1 MKHLLDIKPMFII
14 NNNNLIKGVI
24 NMNNFKKIGLT
35 ALAASLVSV
44 SANAGS
50 LTISGAASMNVGGYS
65 GEGHDGGATF
75 SMGNQVTMSG
85 SGELDNGMT
94 VSISYQLDH
103 ADANAGPFD
112 DHSVTVSS
120 DAMGSLTLH
129 GHGGGSAT
137 SAMDATAAGNVW
149 DTFDGATGGSGV
161 VGVGHSNSAPGNNA
175 LSYVMPAI
183 MDGVAVNLSYEP
195 QSSGN
200 TIDSG
205 VGYAVTYT
213 GVEGLT
219 LVYSESDIVGT
230 TSDLSGDQ
238 TAWKVSYA
246 YGPVTATM
254 TSSEFDVVTTTADQ
268 DVNSVA
274 VSYTISDEMSVT
286 YGTESIESSTAGD
299 SDAEYTVLKGSYT
312 AGGMTISAQMKEAEN
327 VDHSTNSNADFEYW
341 GLGLAFAF

>member
-1 MKHLLDIKPMFII
+1 VFII

-65 GEGHDGGATF
+65 GTSMDGGATF

-94 VSISYQLDH
+94 VSISYQLD
-103 ADANAGPFD
+103 NATVTPSGPFD

-120 DAMGSLTLH
+120 DSMGSLTLY

-149 DTFDGATGGSGV
+149 DSFDGARGQVTAI
-161 VGVGHSNSAPGNNA
+161 GHSNSAPGNNS
-175 LSYVMPAI
+175 LMYTMPTI
-183 MDGVAVNLSYEP
+183 MDGVEVKLSYEP
-195 QSSGN
+195 QQSGN
-200 TIDSG
+200 SIDSG
-205 VGYAVTYT
+205 TGYAVTYT

-219 LVYSESDIVGT
+219 LAYSASDEVGT
-230 TSDLSGDQ
+230 TSALSGDQ
-238 TAWKVSYA
+238 TAMKVSYV
-246 YGPVTATM
+246 YGPVTATY
-254 TSSEFDVVTTTADQ
+254 TKSEFDVVTTTADQ
-268 DVNSVA
+268 DATSVA
-274 VSYTISDEMSVT
+274 VTYTVSDEMSVT
-286 YGTESIESSTAGD
+286 YGTETFESTNSGHV
-299 SDAEYTVLKGSYT
+299 DAEYTVLKGSYVS
-312 AGGMTISAQMKEAEN
+312 GGMTVSAQMKEGEN
-327 VDHSTNSNADFEYW
+327 VAHGTAANQDFEYW

>member
-1 MKHLLDIKPMFII
+1 
-14 NNNNLIKGVI
+14 
-24 NMNNFKKIGLT
+24 MNNFKKIGLT

-94 VSISYQLDH
+94 VSISYQLDDG
-103 ADANAGPFD
+103 ASPVQGPFD

-137 SAMDATAAGNVW
+137 SGMDATAAGNVW
-149 DTFDGATGGSGV
+149 DTFDGARGGSGT
-161 VGVGHSNSAPGNNA
+161 VGVGHSNSAPGNNS
-175 LSYVMPAI
+175 LNYTMPTI
-183 MDGVAVNLSYEP
+183 MDGVAVNLSYKP
-195 QSSGN
+195 QQSGN
-200 TIDSG
+200 SIDSG
-205 VGYAVTYT
+205 TGYAVTYT

-219 LVYSESDIVGT
+219 LAYSVSDIVGT
-230 TSDLSGDQ
+230 TSALSGEQ
-238 TAWKVSYA
+238 TAWKASYA

-254 TSSEFDVVTTTADQ
+254 TQSEYDVVTTTSDQ
-268 DVNSVA
+268 DVSSAA

-286 YGTESIESSTAGD
+286 YGTETIESTNSGHV
-299 SDAEYTVLKGSYT
+299 DAEYTVIKGSYT
-312 AGGMTISAQMKEAEN
+312 SGGMTVTAQMKDAEN
-327 VDHSTNSNADFEYW
+327 TDHSTNANADFEYW

>member
-1 MKHLLDIKPMFII
+1 MDLFDIRPMFII
-14 NNNNLIKGVI
+14 NNNKLNKGVI

-129 GHGGGSAT
+129 GHGAGSAT
-137 SAMDATAAGNVW
+137 SAMDATAAGNVF

-161 VGVGHSNSAPGNNA
+161 VGVAHKNSAPGANA

-219 LVYSESDIVGT
+219 LVYSSSDEVGT
-230 TSDLSGDQ
+230 TAALSGEQ
-238 TAWKVSYA
+238 TAWKASYA
-246 YGPVTATM
+246 YGPVTATI
-254 TSSEFDVVTTTADQ
+254 TEANFDVATAASDQ
-268 DVNSVA
+268 DVSSMA
-274 VSYTISDEMSVT
+274 VSYTINDEMSVT
-286 YGTESIESSTAGD
+286 YGTETIDTGGTGV
-299 SDAEYTVLKGSYT
+299 DAEYDVIKGSYT
-312 AGGMTISAQMKEAEN
+312 SGGMTVSAQRKTAEN
-327 VDHSTNSNADFEYW
+327 IDHSTNNNADLEYW

>member
-1 MKHLLDIKPMFII
+1 
-14 NNNNLIKGVI
+14 
-24 NMNNFKKIGLT
+24 MNNFKKIGLT

-44 SANAGS
+44 SANAGE

-65 GEGHDGGATF
+65 GEQHDGGATF
-75 SMGNQVTMSG
+75 SMGNQFTVAG

-94 VSISYQLDH
+94 VSISYQLDYG
-103 ADANAGPFD
+103 DAID

-120 DAMGSLTLH
+120 DALGSLTLH

-137 SAMDATAAGNVW
+137 SAMDATAAGNIW
-149 DTFDGATGGSGV
+149 DTFDTAAGV
-161 VGVGHSNSAPGNNA
+161 TRGQVTPVKHKNSAPGNNS
-175 LSYVMPAI
+175 LSYTMPTI
-183 MDGVAVNLSYEP
+183 MDGVAVNLSYQP
-195 QSSGN
+195 QQSGN

-205 VGYAVTYT
+205 MGYAVTYT
-213 GVEGLT
+213 GIEGLT
-219 LVYSESDIVGT
+219 VAYSESDIVGT
-230 TSDLSGDQ
+230 TSALSGDQ

-327 VDHSTNSNADFEYW
+327 VAHSTASNEDFEYW

>member
-1 MKHLLDIKPMFII
+1 
-14 NNNNLIKGVI
+14 
-24 NMNNFKKIGLT
+24 MNNFKKIGLT

-65 GEGHDGGATF
+65 GEARDGGATF
-75 SMGNQVTMSG
+75 SMGNQVTFSG

-137 SAMDATAAGNVW
+137 SAMDATAAGNIW
-149 DTFDGATGGSGV
+149 DTFDGARNSQSVT
-161 VGVGHSNSAPGNNA
+161 GVGHSNSAPGNNS
-175 LSYVMPAI
+175 LSYVMPTI

-205 VGYAVTYT
+205 MGYAVTYT
-213 GVEGLT
+213 GIEGLT
-219 LVYSESDIVGT
+219 LAYSSSDEVGT
-230 TSDLSGDQ
+230 TADLSGDQ

-254 TSSEFDVVTTTADQ
+254 TQSEFDVTTTTSDQ
-268 DVNSVA
+268 DVSSMA
-274 VSYTISDEMSVT
+274 ISYTINDEMSVT
-286 YGTESIESSTAGD
+286 YGTETIESTNSGHV
-299 SDAEYTVLKGSYT
+299 DAEYEVLKGSYT
-312 AGGMTISAQMKEAEN
+312 SGGMTITAQMKEAEN
-327 VDHSTNSNADFEYW
+327 IAHGTASNQDFEYW

>member
-1 MKHLLDIKPMFII
+1 
-14 NNNNLIKGVI
+14 
-24 NMNNFKKIGLT
+24 MNKFKKIGLT

-44 SANAGS
+44 SANAGEMS
-50 LTISGAASMNVGGYS
+50 VSGAASMNVGGYS

-75 SMGNQVTMSG
+75 SMGNQLTFTG
-85 SGELDNGMT
+85 GGELDNGMT
-94 VSISYQLDH
+94 VSMSFILDDNT
-103 ADANAGPFD
+103 AVFD

-120 DAMGSLTLH
+120 DAMGALTLH
-129 GHGGGSAT
+129 GSGGGSAT

-149 DTFDGATGGSGV
+149 DSFDGTTGGSGV
-161 VGVGHSNSAPGNNA
+161 VGVGHSNSAPGANA

-205 VGYAVTYT
+205 IGYAVTYT

-219 LVYSESDIVGT
+219 LAYSSSDEVGT
-230 TSDLSGDQ
+230 TSALSGDQ
-238 TAWKVSYA
+238 TAWKASYA
-246 YGPVTATM
+246 YGPITATI
-254 TSSEFDVVTTTADQ
+254 TESEFDVATAASDQ
-268 DVNSVA
+268 DVSSMA

-286 YGTESIESSTAGD
+286 YGTETIDTGGTGV
-299 SDAEYTVLKGSYT
+299 DAEYDVISGSYT
-312 AGGMTISAQMKEAEN
+312 SGGMTISANRKTAEN
-327 VDHSTNSNADFEYW
+327 IDHSTNANADLEYW

>member
-1 MKHLLDIKPMFII
+1 
-14 NNNNLIKGVI
+14 
-24 NMNNFKKIGLT
+24 MNNFKKIGLT

-44 SANAGS
+44 SAHAGS

-65 GEGHDGGATF
+65 GDEHDGGATF
-75 SMGNQVTMSG
+75 SMGNQFTVTG
-85 SGELDNGMT
+85 GGELDNGMT
-94 VSISYQLDH
+94 VSISYQLDNN
-103 ADANAGPFD
+103 AATGAGPFD

-149 DTFDGATGGSGV
+149 DTFDGARGQVTA
-161 VGVGHSNSAPGNNA
+161 VGHSNSAPGNNS
-175 LSYVMPAI
+175 LSYVMPTI

-195 QSSGN
+195 QQSGN
-200 TIDSG
+200 SIDSG
-205 VGYAVTYT
+205 MGYAVTYT
-213 GVEGLT
+213 GIEGLT
-219 LVYSESDIVGT
+219 LVYSSSDEVGT
-230 TSDLSGDQ
+230 TADLSGDQ

-254 TSSEFDVVTTTADQ
+254 TQSELDVTTTTADQ
-268 DVNSVA
+268 DVSSMA

-286 YGTESIESSTAGD
+286 YGTETIESTNSGHV
-299 SDAEYTVLKGSYT
+299 DAEYTVIKGSYT
-312 AGGMTISAQMKEAEN
+312 SGGMTVSAQVKSAEN
-327 VDHSTNSNADFEYW
+327 VDHSTNANADFDYW

>member
-1 MKHLLDIKPMFII
+1 
-14 NNNNLIKGVI
+14 
-24 NMNNFKKIGLT
+24 MNKFKKIGLT

-44 SANAGS
+44 SANAGEMS
-50 LTISGAASMNVGGYS
+50 VSGAASMNVGGYS

-75 SMGNQVTMSG
+75 SMGNQITFTG
-85 SGELDNGMT
+85 GGELDNGMT
-94 VSISYQLDH
+94 VSLSFQLDNGT
-103 ADANAGPFD
+103 ANAVAGNFD
-112 DHSVTVSS
+112 DHSVTISS

-161 VGVGHSNSAPGNNA
+161 VGVAHSNSAPGNNA
-175 LSYVMPAI
+175 LSYTMPTI

-195 QSSGN
+195 QQSGN

-219 LVYSESDIVGT
+219 LVYSSSDEVGT

-238 TAWKVSYA
+238 TAWKASYA
-246 YGPVTATM
+246 YGPVTATF
-254 TSSEFDVVTTTADQ
+254 TQSEFDVVTTTSDQ
-268 DVNSVA
+268 DVTSVA

-286 YGTESIESSTAGD
+286 YGTETIESTNAGHV
-299 SDAEYTVLKGSYT
+299 DAQYTVVKGSYT
-312 AGGMTISAQMKEAEN
+312 SGGMTVSAQMKEAEN
-327 VDHSTNSNADFEYW
+327 IDHSTNANADLEYW

>member
-1 MKHLLDIKPMFII
+1 
-14 NNNNLIKGVI
+14 
-24 NMNNFKKIGLT
+24 MNNFKKIGLT

-44 SANAGS
+44 SAHAGE

-65 GEGHDGGATF
+65 GEQHDGGATF
-75 SMGNQVTMSG
+75 SMGNQFTVAG

-94 VSISYQLDH
+94 VSISYQLDYG
-103 ADANAGPFD
+103 DAID

-120 DAMGSLTLH
+120 DALGSLTLH

-137 SAMDATAAGNVW
+137 SAMDATAAGNIW
-149 DTFDGATGGSGV
+149 DTFDVAAGATRGQV
-161 VGVGHSNSAPGNNA
+161 TPVKHKNSAPGNNS
-175 LSYVMPAI
+175 LSYVMPTI
-183 MDGVAVNLSYEP
+183 MDGVAVNLSYKP
-195 QSSGN
+195 QQSGV
-200 TIDSG
+200 TRDSG
-205 VGYAVTYT
+205 LGYAVTYT

-219 LVYSESDIVGT
+219 LAYSESDIVGT

-254 TSSEFDVVTTTADQ
+254 TSSEYDVVTTTADQ
-268 DVNSVA
+268 DVNSIA

-327 VDHSTNSNADFEYW
+327 VDHTTNSTADFEYW

>member
-1 MKHLLDIKPMFII
+1 
-14 NNNNLIKGVI
+14 
-24 NMNNFKKIGLT
+24 MNKFKKIGLT

-44 SANAGS
+44 SANAGEMS
-50 LTISGAASMNVGGYS
+50 VSGAASMNVGGYS

-75 SMGNQVTMSG
+75 SMGNQLTFTG
-85 SGELDNGMT
+85 GGELDNGMT
-94 VSISYQLDH
+94 VSMSFILDS
-103 ADANAGPFD
+103 GTTVFD

-120 DAMGSLTLH
+120 DAMGALTLH
-129 GHGGGSAT
+129 GVGGGSAT

-149 DTFDGATGGSGV
+149 DTFDGTTGGSGV
-161 VGVGHSNSAPGNNA
+161 VGVGHSNSAPGANA

-205 VGYAVTYT
+205 IGYAVTYT

-219 LVYSESDIVGT
+219 LAYSSSDEVGT
-230 TSDLSGDQ
+230 TSALSGDQ
-238 TAWKVSYA
+238 TAWKASYA
-246 YGPVTATM
+246 YGPITATI
-254 TSSEFDVVTTTADQ
+254 TESEFDVATAASDQ
-268 DVNSVA
+268 DVSSMA

-286 YGTESIESSTAGD
+286 YGTETIDTGGTGV
-299 SDAEYTVLKGSYT
+299 DAEYDVISGSYT
-312 AGGMTISAQMKEAEN
+312 SGGMTISANRKTAEN
-327 VDHSTNSNADFEYW
+327 IDHSTNANADLEYW

>member
-1 MKHLLDIKPMFII
+1 M
-14 NNNNLIKGVI
+14 NNL
-24 NMNNFKKIGLT
+24 KKIGLT

-94 VSISYQLDH
+94 VSISYQLDNN
-103 ADANAGPFD
+103 AATGAGPFD

-137 SAMDATAAGNVW
+137 SAMDATAAGNIW
-149 DTFDGATGGSGV
+149 DTFDGARGQVTA
-161 VGVGHSNSAPGNNA
+161 VGHSNSAPGNNS
-175 LSYVMPAI
+175 LSYVMPTI

-195 QSSGN
+195 QQSGN

-205 VGYAVTYT
+205 MGYAVTYT
-213 GVEGLT
+213 GIEGLT
-219 LVYSESDIVGT
+219 LAYSNSDEVGT
-230 TSDLSGDQ
+230 TADLSGDQ

-246 YGPVTATM
+246 YGPITATM
-254 TSSEFDVVTTTADQ
+254 TQSELDVTTTTADQ
-268 DVNSVA
+268 DVSSMA

-286 YGTESIESSTAGD
+286 YGTETIESTNSGHV
-299 SDAEYTVLKGSYT
+299 DAEYTVIKGSYT
-312 AGGMTISAQMKEAEN
+312 AGGMTMSAQVKSAEN
-327 VDHSTNSNADFEYW
+327 VDHSTNANADFDYW